1 MTQLIGGE
9 SHQIFYAYSF
19 NIFTHQESEEKS
31 FIYSNDSAT
40 EENI

>member
-9 SHQIFYAYSF
+9 SLQILYDYSF
-19 NIFTHQESEEKS
+19 NIFTHQESKEKS